1 MSDLYFNGELEE
13 LDAVCLLMKNG
24 YEDHYDPIITLVV
37 CEDEVEVVIDNG
49 YYTYRI
55 ALDGINK
62 IITYKRKPQYHQDI
76 DSVEYTDYDH
86 ETIWENKQ

>member
-1 MSDLYFNGELEE
+1 MGDSYFNGELEE

-24 YEDHYDPIITLVV
+24 YEDHYDPIVTLDVG
-37 CEDEVEVVIDNG
+37 EDEVVIDNG
-49 YYTYRI
+49 YCTYRI

-62 IITYKRKPQYHQDI
+62 IITHKRKRQYYQDI
-76 DSVEYTDYDH
+76 DSVGYTDYDH